1 MRSVMLLINE
11 YDDDMMMPKLET
23 LRPFYFG
30 FEPNLLRISKRCCL
44 FSSSTFVWWWNV
56 TFKCPWRPGTCENS
70 VFCWLR
76 GRIVPE

>member
-56 TFKCPWRPGTCENS
+56 
-70 VFCWLR
+70 
-76 GRIVPE
+76 